1 MEAHKERR
9 EQLMEEEKK
18 RGGGGGGKKN
28 NTITDDESAASKNMR
43 VGFDPVAKAIIQDCI
58 ISHDGGNRGGAKGPD
73 DVLAFSRSVHKTDP
87 SLE

>member
-1 MEAHKERR
+1 MEAYKERR

-18 RGGGGGGKKN
+18 RGGGRKEEY
-28 NTITDDESAASKNMR
+28 TITDDESVASKNMR
-43 VGFDPVAKAIIQDCI
+43 VGFDPVAKAIIQECI

-73 DVLAFSRSVHKTDP
+73 DVLAFSRSDHKTDS

>member
-1 MEAHKERR
+1 MEAYKERR

-18 RGGGGGGKKN
+18 RGGGRKEEY
-28 NTITDDESAASKNMR
+28 TITDDESAASKNMR
-43 VGFDPVAKAIIQDCI
+43 VGFDPVAKAIIQECI

-73 DVLAFSRSVHKTDP
+73 DVLAFSRSDHKTDS